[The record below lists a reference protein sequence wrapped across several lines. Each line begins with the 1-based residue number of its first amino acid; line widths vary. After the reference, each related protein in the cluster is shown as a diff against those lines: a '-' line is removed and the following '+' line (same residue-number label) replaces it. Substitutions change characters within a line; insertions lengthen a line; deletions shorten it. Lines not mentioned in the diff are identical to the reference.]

1 MCVRRRLK
9 SCACAVVEMK
19 MAVSY
24 VVRHH
29 ANKFG
34 SSRGYYVQFKA
45 TLLSEGSILSF
56 LFVTCYTPLVVA
68 SGLLLSSEAFEL
80 ELVLDFTPSSV
91 LTVFPLLLS

>member
-1 MCVRRRLK
+1 
-9 SCACAVVEMK
+9 MK

-24 VVRHH
+24 VRHH